1 MRHNKS
7 INHLGRTSSHRK
19 AMLSNMSSSLILHKR
34 ITTTVAKAKALKK
47 YVEPLITKA
56 KNDTTH
62 NRRVVF
68 SYLEDKNA
76 VSELFR
82 EVVVKV
88 GDRPGGYTRILRT
101 GSRLGDN
108 ADMCIIELVD
118 YNEAMLEAK
127 EAKSKTSRRSRRS
140 KSTAPATAQTET
152 TKKEVKKAVD
162 EAVVDAKD
170 AVEDATVVVENNV
183 EQVVDAVEETVE
195 QVADVVEETVAEVA
209 EGVTDAVESVEDTV
223 EGEAEENKDDEE
235 KK

>member
-7 INHLGRTSSHRK
+7 INHLGRTSAHRK

-108 ADMCIIELVD
+108 AEMCIIELVD

-127 EAKSKTSRRSRRS
+127 EAKSKTSRRSRRT
-140 KSTAPATAQTET
+140 KSTTPAAET
-152 TKKEVKKAVD
+152 KTSKKEVEKVVD
-162 EAVVDAKD
+162 DAVVDAKD
-170 AVEDATVVVENNV
+170 VVEDATVVVENNV
-183 EQVVDAVEETVE
+183 DEVVEAVEETVE
-195 QVADVVEETVAEVA
+195 QVVDVVEETVAEVA
-209 EGVTDAVESVEDTV
+209 ETVTDAVESVEEAV
-223 EGEAEENKDDEE
+223 EGETEENKDDEE